1 MHLKHCGLNFNS
13 LLLLGFKTMQFE
25 LTSEILDQL
34 KEAIDAR
41 DSAFINEKLE
51 ELYAADIAEIINQ
64 LNLSQA
70 AYIYGLLH
78 EELAPQVL
86 LELDDDK
93 REDLL
98 TTFSAKQIA
107 EQVDN
112 MDSDDAADVIGELPE
127 EMQEEVLSHLEDI
140 DQASDIVELINYEE
154 GTAGS
159 LMAKELVS
167 VYAFESV
174 GACIEEIRKKADNV
188 DVMYAVYV
196 VDNNERLLGML
207 PLKKLIISHP
217 LARIEEIY
225 ESDIHYVKTDTPSEQ
240 VAEDMQKYDLA
251 VMPVVDQ
258 LGRLVGRITFDDVMD
273 VIKETAD
280 ENMQRMSGLTDA
292 VDSNDK
298 LWRLSRARI
307 PWLLV
312 GMCGGII
319 GSRIIGAYEDQIQ
332 INPKMAFFIPLIGAM
347 GGNVGVQS
355 SAIIVQ
361 GLANNSL
368 LGDNI
373 SKKLVKELGVGL
385 LNGLICSILIWAYA
399 YLIEEWKLALTVSAS
414 LLTVIMC
421 ASFLGTFVPLTLNRF
436 KINPALATGPFVT
449 TLNDIIGIS
458 IYFLMG
464 RILYAMF

>member
-1 MHLKHCGLNFNS
+1 
-13 LLLLGFKTMQFE
+13 MQFE
-25 LTSEILDQL
+25 LTSELIDSLKTAIEEDNAPLLKAQL
-34 KEAIDAR
+34 ND
-41 DSAFINEKLE
+41 
-51 ELYAADIAEIINQ
+51 LYAQDIASIINQ
-64 LNLSQA
+64 LNNTQA
-70 AYIYGLLH
+70 AYIYGLLDD
-78 EELAPQVL
+78 EVAPNVL

-98 TTFSAKQIA
+98 ATFSSKQIA
-107 EQVDN
+107 EQLDN
-112 MDSDDAADVIGELPE
+112 MSSDDAADVISELPE
-127 EMQEEVLSHLEDI
+127 DIQEEVLSHIEDI
-140 DQASDIVELINYEE
+140 DQASDIAELINYDE

-167 VYAFESV
+167 VYAFETVS
-174 GACIEEIRKKADNV
+174 ACIEEIRKQADNV

-196 VDNNERLLGML
+196 LDNHERLIGML
-207 PLKKLIISHP
+207 SLKKLIISHP

-225 ESDIHYVKTDTPSEQ
+225 EPDLQYVKTTTTSEEI
-240 VAEDMQKYDLA
+240 AEIMQKFDL
-251 VMPVVDQ
+251 VVLPVVDQ
-258 LGRLVGRITFDDVMD
+258 IGRLVGRITIDDVVD
-273 VIKETAD
+273 VIRETAD
-280 ENMQRMSGLTDA
+280 ENIQRMSGISDD
-292 VDSNDK
+292 VDSNDA

-319 GSRIIGAYEDQIQ
+319 GSRIIGSYEENIK
-332 INPKMAFFIPLIGAM
+332 INPEMAYFIPLIGAM

-361 GLANNSL
+361 GLANNTL

-373 SKKLVKELGVGL
+373 APKLFKELGVGL
-385 LNGLICSILIWAYA
+385 INGLICSSLIWAYA
-399 YLIEEWKLALTVSAS
+399 FLMEDWQLAATVSMA
-414 LLTVIMC
+414 LLTVILC

-464 RILYAMF
+464 RILYSYF